1 MTFLLILTLITFII
15 FLTSYLMD
23 SRKLINGLLFNIF
36 LFSAMITIVDIAFET
51 QNRFLIFLVLIFGII
66 VALVLIFGIYALILA
81 LFINAKIVLK
91 RESRTRANMLTLF
104 LAIGLILYLIF
115 STVISKNIFPNEINM
130 FLGGFSTI
138 IFYYLFD
145 VFNFL
150 MISFLYQFNRPK
162 LNQDFIIVLG
172 SGLIGGERVPP
183 LLASRINKAIEFYN
197 KQRLVTT
204 PPKIIF
210 SGGQGPDEKISEAL
224 AMQRYAVENGIPV
237 EDTILEDKSVNTLQN
252 MKFSKQIIEK
262 LIREN
267 SFSIFVTNNFHL
279 FRAGIYARKAG
290 LKSQGIGSKTA
301 LYFLPN
307 AMIREYIAFV
317 VMYKKRHAIIISTF
331 IIINLFLV
339 IIQHF
344 LVTPYL

>member
-1 MTFLLILTLITFII
+1 MVFLLTLTLITFII

-36 LFSAMITIVDIAFET
+36 LFSAMITTVDIAFET
-51 QNRFLIFLVLIFGII
+51 QNSFLMFLVLAFGIIVFLVLIFG
-66 VALVLIFGIYALILA
+66 VYALILA
-81 LFINAKIVLK
+81 LFINSKIVLK
-91 RESRTRANMLTLF
+91 RESRTRANMLTFF

-115 STVISKNIFPNEINM
+115 SAIISKNIFPDEVNM
-130 FLGGFSTI
+130 FLAGFSTI
-138 IFYYLFD
+138 VFYYLFD

-172 SGLIGGERVPP
+172 SGLIGERVPP

-197 KQRLVTT
+197 KQSLVTT

-210 SGGQGPDEKISEAL
+210 SGGQGSDEKISEAL

-252 MKFSKQIIEK
+252 MKFSKQIMEN
-262 LIREN
+262 LIPEN
-267 SFSIFVTNNFHL
+267 PSSIFVTNNFHL

-290 LKSQGIGSKTA
+290 LKSQGLGSKTA

-307 AMIREYIAFV
+307 AMIREYIAFI

-344 LVTPYL
+344 FVAPYL